1 MSNFD
6 IHREKYKMFKCDAE
20 NEANSIPTRIQ
31 AYFNAGFLSEDD
43 PV

>member
-1 MSNFD
+1 MSNFG
-6 IHREKYKMFKCDAE
+6 IHREKYGIFKCDAE

-31 AYFNAGFLSEDD
+31 AYFNAGILSKDE